1 MMHGTL
7 VVICVLALAA
17 PAFSE
22 IYRWK
27 DQNGVEHFTT
37 HLADVPPSQR
47 DLAKARA
54 AVKSG
59 SLQRVETTARPTPTP
74 TPKRAA
80 SSASAPAHGA
90 GEDAIEGRT
99 EPQWREEATRLRARV
114 ALYAPHV
121 ERCEGDSLRI
131 SAGSSREHIRE
142 EAAEAEACERNRFEH
157 SLAEKAL
164 ADFEERAHRTGVPPG
179 WIRE

>member
-1 MMHGTL
+1 MKHRPL

-17 PAFSE
+17 PASSE
-22 IYRWK
+22 IYRWE

-37 HLADVPPSQR
+37 NLTEVPPSQR

-59 SLQRVETTARPTPTP
+59 SLQRVETTVRRTPTP
-74 TPKRAA
+74 NRTAG
-80 SSASAPAHGA
+80 SASAPARGA
-90 GEDAIEGRT
+90 GEDAIAGRT
-99 EPQWREEATRLRARV
+99 EQQWRDEATRLRARV
-114 ALYAPHV
+114 ALYAPHA
-121 ERCEGDSLRI
+121 ERCQGDSLRI

-142 EAAEAEACERNRFEH
+142 EAAEAEACERSRFEH